1 MDAHTLGGTCILR
14 TCPDDVDIDFLYIP
28 YHYRYCLLLSISY
41 SISTNR
47 YDVDSNDE
55 LSLGEFDQFVRDQ
68 LCARFDDC
76 LSKMSGRKRHN
87 EGRATAE
94 IGAHLEQ
101 HLTALQSQLQ
111 LAVKM
116 REFDIAVELEEN
128 VRVVQVQ
135 KYA

>member
-1 MDAHTLGGTCILR
+1 MS
-14 TCPDDVDIDFLYIP
+14 
-28 YHYRYCLLLSISY
+28 YHR
-41 SISTNR
+41 R

-128 VRVVQVQ
+128 VRVVQV
-135 KYA
+135 KKKMGKMENELDLIKGEYEA